1 MARGQLRLYLG
12 SAPGVGKTFAM
23 LNEGR
28 RRHDRGTD
36 VVVGFVETHGRPR
49 TAEQI
54 GDLEIVPRRRIE
66 YRDTEFEEMDVDAV
80 IARRPDFA
88 LVDELAHTN
97 VPGAGHEKRWQD
109 VEQLLAA
116 GIGVISTLNIQHL
129 ESVNDVVER
138 ITGVKQRETIP
149 DDVVRRADQIELIDQ
164 TPEALRRR
172 MAHGNVY
179 KSDRIDAAL
188 ANYFRPGNLA
198 ALRELALLWLADRV
212 DEGLEHYR
220 ERHNITE
227 PWETRERVLVAIT
240 GAPGTEALIRRA
252 ARMAQR
258 SRGEL
263 LGVHVRNDDGL
274 AGGGRSD
281 AVERHRQLLTDLGGE
296 YHEVVASD
304 VAAALAELA
313 RVENCTQLVL
323 GASRRSRW
331 AELVRGSV
339 INRVIRLSG
348 PIDLHIISQDTDEA
362 ESRQLRL
369 RGRFFRRGSA
379 LPPRRRLAGLAIAA
393 LGLPLLTF
401 WLSRGRGEL
410 TLASVLLLFLVLVV
424 ATAAIGGP
432 LLAIATAV
440 VAFLCANYYF
450 TPPLH
455 RLTIERRENVL
466 ALIVFLVVA
475 GVVSAFVD
483 AAARRARDA
492 ARARADAE
500 MLARLA
506 ANVQYD
512 DPLADLIVFVRSS
525 FGLDGAS
532 VLVRNRGDAEGDG
545 WRIEAG
551 AGSSPP
557 ALPEEA
563 QMTLPL
569 GDDVVLALAGG
580 RLTGA
585 DRQVLNAFAAQLTA
599 ARERARLAAAAAH
612 ATELTEANELRT
624 ALLQAVSH
632 DLRTPLASIKASAS
646 SLRQTDIE
654 WSAHDQA
661 EFLETIEDETDRL
674 TALVSNLLDMSRLQ
688 AGVLQPSLRAVN
700 LEEVVPAAIASL
712 GERADGMVVDVS
724 EALPAVRADAALLE
738 RVVANLVEN
747 AMRWSPVD
755 RPARITAGRVHDRVD
770 VRIIDHGPGIK
781 QSHREDVFQPFQ
793 RLGDHG
799 GTGVG
804 LGLAVARGFVRAM
817 EGELI
822 IEDTPDGGTTA
833 VVSLGVAPMQPGA
846 GS

>member
-12 SAPGVGKTFAM
+12 AAPGVGKTFAM

-36 VVVGFVETHGRPR
+36 VVIGVVETHGRAR
-49 TAEQI
+49 TAEQL
-54 GDLEIVPRRRIE
+54 GDLELVPLRKVR
-66 YRDTEFEEMDVDAV
+66 YRETDFDEMDVEAV
-80 IARRPDFA
+80 LARHPEVV

-97 VPGAGHEKRWQD
+97 VPGSGNEKRWKD
-109 VEQLLAA
+109 VEQLLDA
-116 GIGVISTLNIQHL
+116 GLDVISTLNIQHL

-138 ITGVKQRETIP
+138 ITGIKQRETIP
-149 DDVVRRADQIELIDQ
+149 DAIVRTADQIELVDM

-212 DEGLEHYR
+212 DEGLESYR

-240 GAPGTEALIRRA
+240 GAPGTETLIRRA

-258 SRGEL
+258 SHGEL
-263 LGVHVRNDDGL
+263 LGVHVRSDDGL

-281 AVERHRQLLTDLGGE
+281 AVERHRHLLTDLGGE
-296 YHEVVASD
+296 YHEVIASD
-304 VAAALAELA
+304 IAGALAEIA
-313 RVENCTQLVL
+313 RVQNCTQLVL

-331 AELVRGSV
+331 AELTRGSV

-348 PIDLHIISQDTDEA
+348 PIDLHVISQDKEDA
-362 ESRQLRL
+362 RL
-369 RGRFFRRGSA
+369 RDAKPNRRFVGRASA
-379 LPPRRRLAGLAIAA
+379 LSMRRRLAGLVVAAI
-393 LGLPLLTF
+393 GLPVLTIS
-401 WLSRGRGEL
+401 LSRLRGEL
-410 TLASVLLLFLVLVV
+410 NLGSVLLLFLLLIV
-424 ATAAIGGP
+424 ATAATGGP
-432 LLAIATAV
+432 LLAIGTAV
-440 VAFLCANYYF
+440 AAFLCANYYF
-450 TPPLH
+450 TPPIH
-455 RLTIERRENVL
+455 RFTIARHENVL
-466 ALIVFLVVA
+466 ALIVFVVVA

-483 AAARRARDA
+483 AAARQARDA

-500 MLARLA
+500 TLARLA
-506 ANVQYD
+506 ANVQQD
-512 DPLADLIVFVRSS
+512 DPLADLVVFVRSS
-525 FGLDGAS
+525 FGLEGAS
-532 VLVRNRGDAEGDG
+532 VLARSDGAWQAEASAGPNPPLSPEDAN
-545 WRIEAG
+545 
-551 AGSSPP
+551 
-557 ALPEEA
+557 L
-563 QMTLPL
+563 TLPL
-569 GDDVVLALAGG
+569 GKDVVLALAGG
-580 RLTGA
+580 PLTGA
-585 DRQVLNAFAAQLTA
+585 DRQVLNAFAAQLTG
-599 ARERARLAAAAAH
+599 ARERARLSEAAAQ
-612 ATELTEANELRT
+612 ATELTQANELRT

-654 WSAHDQA
+654 WSKEDEA
-661 EFLETIEDETDRL
+661 EFLQTIEEETDRL

-688 AGVLQPSLRAVN
+688 AGVLQPTLRPVN

-712 GERADGMVVDVS
+712 GERAYGVVYDVPETLS
-724 EALPAVRADAALLE
+724 PVRADAALLE

-747 AMRWSPVD
+747 AMRWSPGD
-755 RPARITAGRVHDRVD
+755 RPARVTAGRVHDRIDLRV
-770 VRIIDHGPGIK
+770 IDHGPGIAAA
-781 QSHREDVFQPFQ
+781 SREQVFQPFQ
-793 RLGDHG
+793 RLGDRG

-817 EGELI
+817 EGELL

-833 VVSLGVAPMQPGA
+833 VVSLGVA
-846 GS
+846 S